1 MSSVMSS
8 PSHAVTQAK
17 KALGARLREIRLAAR
32 LTGRNLGDLAG
43 WHSSKVSRIEHGR
56 QTPSENDIGAWC
68 RHCEA
73 DDQAGD
79 LVASLRTIDE
89 MYVEWR
95 RMQRTGLQR
104 LQQAAIPLYER
115 THCFRVYEPSLIPGL
130 FQTAEYA
137 LALMRA
143 VVAFRQ
149 IPDDSAQAVEARM
162 QRQKILDSGGRRCA
176 VILEE
181 AALRTRIGDAEVMAA
196 QLGHLLSVASRPN
209 VSLGIIPI
217 RDRVMWPPNGFW
229 IFDEERVL
237 VETLSAELAV
247 TQPREIALYAKA
259 FAELAELA
267 VYGAATRRLITSV
280 IAALDT

>member
-1 MSSVMSS
+1 MPS
-8 PSHAVTQAK
+8 PSHAVVQAK
-17 KALGARLREIRLAAR
+17 QALGARLREIRLVAR
-32 LTGRNLGDLAG
+32 LTGRDLGDLAG

-56 QTPSENDIGAWC
+56 QTPSENDISTWC
-68 RHCEA
+68 RHCGA

-104 LQQAAIPLYER
+104 LQQAAVPLYER
-115 THCFRVYEPSLIPGL
+115 TACFRIYEPSLIPGL

-143 VVAFRQ
+143 VVAFRE
-149 IPDDSAQAVEARM
+149 IPDDSAQAVEARL
-162 QRQKILDSGGRRCA
+162 QRQKVLDSSGRRCM

-181 AALRTRIGDAEVMAA
+181 AALRTRIGDAEVMAG
-196 QLGHLLSVASRPN
+196 QLGRLLTVASRSN
-209 VSLGIIPI
+209 ISLGIIPI
-217 RDRVMWPPNGFW
+217 RDRAMWPTNGFW

-237 VETLSAELAV
+237 VETLSAELTV
-247 TQPREIALYAKA
+247 TQPREVALYARA
-259 FAELAELA
+259 FTELAELA
-267 VYGAATRRLITSV
+267 VYGASARTLIASV